1 MKEILFISFLFFGAQ
16 IIVAQRD
23 TLNTKKIINLDEVVV
38 SAQIE
43 PQSVKKSI
51 KNVQII
57 TEQQIKNLGATN
69 LGDVLNQYINITVAP
84 DGNTGRSTVSLFG
97 LNASYFKILVD
108 NIPLVNENGFGNNTD
123 LSQINLEDIERIEII
138 EGSMGVTHGANAVS
152 GILNIITKRKIYNQ
166 WDISYSAQEES
177 IGKEYNFTDKG
188 RHIQNFRISH
198 NLDDNWMLSVGTTR
212 NKYNGFFDD
221 FNGKNVLYDS
231 QKRGYKFLPRTYLQT
246 NGLINYKT
254 DKFTAFYKFELMNQ
268 EVNFFDRNVKSGY
281 GNTYGAYKYGNDRRI
296 FYNRQYHHLNF
307 NGNSFVNYNLS
318 FSYQNQIRDNEKFV
332 YIINHKK
339 EINNEK
345 KKAESMYVFYSKGD
359 FAKSFYN
366 KKLAFSFGYEVTL
379 NKGFSLV
386 SAPQNQIKEINA
398 NLDNYDAFLVSE
410 YNFSDAFSISLGGRY
425 SFQSLF
431 KNQNSFSF
439 GTRYLLPKN
448 IEWRVSV
455 GKSYRTPSFEELY
468 SEVIF
473 TNHYIVGNPDLIP
486 ENSLSF
492 DTSLKKTTIL
502 SDEIMLKNQIS
513 LSKNQIKNWITRVRI
528 GTEGGTPIYKNI
540 NISEYKYLN
549 LATTNNL
556 LVHNFDFSYGASF
569 TWSSQLIDTYQYQTD
584 DRVFLN
590 IAANLGITYKIP
602 KWEASLSAYYKWKG
616 KTQEWVT
623 LFDNYAFGNIDTYDW
638 LDVSAKKMFFAKKLE
653 LTLGV
658 RNLLNIIDV
667 RTTLDL
673 LGKEY
678 IRDTPLGNGRTFF
691 LKLSYN
697 LNINY

>member
-1 MKEILFISFLFFGAQ
+1 M
-16 IIVAQRD
+16 
-23 TLNTKKIINLDEVVV
+23 
-38 SAQIE
+38 
-43 PQSVKKSI
+43 
-51 KNVQII
+51 
-57 TEQQIKNLGATN
+57 
-69 LGDVLNQYINITVAP
+69 
-84 DGNTGRSTVSLFG
+84 
-97 LNASYFKILVD
+97 
-108 NIPLVNENGFGNNTD
+108 
-123 LSQINLEDIERIEII
+123 
-138 EGSMGVTHGANAVS
+138 
-152 GILNIITKRKIYNQ
+152 
-166 WDISYSAQEES
+166 
-177 IGKEYNFTDKG
+177 
-188 RHIQNFRISH
+188 
-198 NLDDNWMLSVGTTR
+198 
-212 NKYNGFFDD
+212 
-221 FNGKNVLYDS
+221 
-231 QKRGYKFLPRTYLQT
+231 
-246 NGLINYKT
+246 
-254 DKFTAFYKFELMNQ
+254 
-268 EVNFFDRNVKSGY
+268 
-281 GNTYGAYKYGNDRRI
+281 
-296 FYNRQYHHLNF
+296 
-307 NGNSFVNYNLS
+307 
-318 FSYQNQIRDNEKFV
+318 
-332 YIINHKK
+332 
-339 EINNEK
+339 
-345 KKAESMYVFYSKGD
+345 
-359 FAKSFYN
+359 
-366 KKLAFSFGYEVTL
+366 
-379 NKGFSLV
+379 
-386 SAPQNQIKEINA
+386 
-398 NLDNYDAFLVSE
+398 
-410 YNFSDAFSISLGGRY
+410 
-425 SFQSLF
+425 
-431 KNQNSFSF
+431 
-439 GTRYLLPKN
+439 
-448 IEWRVSV
+448 
-455 GKSYRTPSFEELY
+455 Y

-502 SDEIMLKNQIS
+502 SDEIKLKNQIS